1 MSLPNKSNL
10 FSKYLSEFQV
20 QPSNRLQLLKANRLK
35 DHALLEHELLQ
46 DLRRLNKTKPTMLDF
61 DLRIVNLI
69 RGQFPWRLGIFQEA
83 LDPHKA
89 IVDMSGLY
97 FTMPIHTFVDPKLLQ
112 PDGEVLISPMLGIIG
127 GLQFK
132 EEEAAL
138 LNKTLMIEA
147 PTDTFEDIGGLDT
160 QIQELRE
167 CIDWPLNNSEIF
179 EEMGIDPPR
188 GVLLYGK
195 PGCGKTLLA
204 RAVANSAKASFFHL
218 SASQLIQKYLG
229 EGPKMVRNIFK
240 LAAEKAPSIIFIDE
254 IDAIG
259 TKRFSNQSSGENEV
273 QRTMIELLARLVLQP
288 LLS

>member
-1 MSLPNKSNL
+1 
-10 FSKYLSEFQV
+10 
-20 QPSNRLQLLKANRLK
+20 
-35 DHALLEHELLQ
+35 
-46 DLRRLNKTKPTMLDF
+46 
-61 DLRIVNLI
+61 
-69 RGQFPWRLGIFQEA
+69 
-83 LDPHKA
+83 
-89 IVDMSGLY
+89 
-97 FTMPIHTFVDPKLLQ
+97 
-112 PDGEVLISPMLGIIG
+112 
-127 GLQFK
+127 
-132 EEEAAL
+132 
-138 LNKTLMIEA
+138 
-147 PTDTFEDIGGLDT
+147 
-160 QIQELRE
+160 
-167 CIDWPLNNSEIF
+167 
-179 EEMGIDPPR
+179 MGIDPPR

-273 QRTMIELLARLVLQP
+273 QRTMIELLARLVLLP